1 MSWIIIWNNLPF
13 LYSSY
18 PEQPKVILV
27 FFHGKS
33 MKAANNIKLSAFGGE
48 GIYMKKWGVASGLI
62 VVFVF
67 TLSLT
72 GCAPKKAA
80 EQSSEVSQPQSA
92 AGTAPAETPGK
103 APAEGSEAPGAAAQ
117 GGFDKVIYFDFDQ
130 YELKPEATQAL
141 SDLVTYLNANPDLK
155 VQICGNCDE
164 RGTNEYNIALG
175 DKRAKAAQEFC
186 ITQGIDPQK
195 ICTISYGEEKPAD
208 PGHSEEAWAKN
219 RRDDFVFRK

>member
-1 MSWIIIWNNLPF
+1 MSGIIIWNSLPF

-18 PEQPKVILV
+18 PGQPKVILV

-33 MKAANNIKLSAFGGE
+33 MKAANNIKLLAIGGE
-48 GIYMKKWGVASGLI
+48 GIYMKKWGVVYGLI
-62 VVFVF
+62 IVFMF
-67 TLSLT
+67 TLSST

-80 EQSSEVSQPQSA
+80 EQSSEVSQPQA
-92 AGTAPAETPGK
+92 AEGTSPVETPGTAPG
-103 APAEGSEAPGAAAQ
+103 AEGPAPTAAAQ
-117 GGFDKVIYFDFDQ
+117 AGFDKVIYFDFDQ

-141 SDLVTYLNANPDLK
+141 SGLVTYLNANPDLK

-195 ICTISYGEEKPAD
+195 ISTISYGEEKPAD

-219 RRDDFVFRK
+219 RRDDFVFSK

>member
-1 MSWIIIWNNLPF
+1 
-13 LYSSY
+13 
-18 PEQPKVILV
+18 
-27 FFHGKS
+27 
-33 MKAANNIKLSAFGGE
+33 
-48 GIYMKKWGVASGLI
+48 MKKWGVVYGLI
-62 VVFVF
+62 IVFMF
-67 TLSLT
+67 TLSST

-80 EQSSEVSQPQSA
+80 EQSSEVSQPQA
-92 AGTAPAETPGK
+92 AEGTSPVETPGTAPG
-103 APAEGSEAPGAAAQ
+103 AEGPAPTAAAQ
-117 GGFDKVIYFDFDQ
+117 AGFDKVIYFDFDQ

-141 SDLVTYLNANPDLK
+141 SGLVTYLNANPDLK

-195 ICTISYGEEKPAD
+195 ISTISYGEEKPAD

-219 RRDDFVFRK
+219 RRDDFVFSK